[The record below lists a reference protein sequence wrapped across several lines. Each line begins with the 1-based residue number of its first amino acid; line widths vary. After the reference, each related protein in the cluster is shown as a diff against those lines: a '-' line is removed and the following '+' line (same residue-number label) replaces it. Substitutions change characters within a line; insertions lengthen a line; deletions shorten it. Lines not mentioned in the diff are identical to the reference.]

1 MIYAPQPSGGVFKF
15 RPRRR
20 SRGHIDSHGFKRARC
35 AASRVAGLLA
45 VGLPMFAG
53 LSGCADDAFLVRDAS
68 PVDIPVPATP
78 SAARVPAKVP
88 AQATAQVPAQATA
101 QVPARVPAAQVPA
114 QVPAQAT
121 AQTTADE
128 PGANTVPAAE
138 SQARRYFAAIG
149 RVLLE
154 NHAGDDFFSSPDIFV
169 QVQRRDPEVLG
180 SVRLAEERQAALSG
194 RLRAAEEELRPLRA
208 KQQASELTPGEPLSP
223 TQVARLDELSRDLG
237 DVCDDPSR
245 RASCAMCSRYDE
257 RPVCVQ
263 CEACN
268 ERRFLEDKK
277 AASEIV
283 PGPELSPE
291 ERGRLEELEGAI
303 ARIATDRGET
313 GREIARLR
321 ESITGHTHTITTP
334 GYIVDFGGRAIQ
346 EVFPGDEVWIAVYDR
361 DAGEHD
367 LYGST
372 ALRIGDALL
381 RGGDVELAM
390 PNVESLVLRI
400 VSP

>member
-1 MIYAPQPSGGVFKF
+1 MIYASQPSGGVFKF

-20 SRGHIDSHGFKRARC
+20 SRGHMDSHGFKRARC

-45 VGLPMFAG
+45 VGLSMFAG

-68 PVDIPVPATP
+68 PVGIPVPATP
-78 SAARVPAKVP
+78 SAARVPAQVP
-88 AQATAQVPAQATA
+88 AQATAQVPAQA
-101 QVPARVPAAQVPA
+101 P
-114 QVPAQAT
+114 
-121 AQTTADE
+121 ADE
-128 PGANTVPAAE
+128 PGTNPVPAAE

-149 RVLLE
+149 RVVLE

-180 SVRLAEERQAALSG
+180 SIRLAEERQAALSG

-208 KQQASELTPGEPLSP
+208 KQQDSELTPGEPLSP
-223 TQVARLDELSRDLG
+223 TQVARLDELSLDLG
-237 DVCDDPSR
+237 NVCDDPSR

-268 ERRFLEDKK
+268 ERRFLEEKK

-283 PGPELSPE
+283 PGPELTPPE
-291 ERGRLEELEGAI
+291 RERLRELEGAI
-303 ARIATDRGET
+303 ARIATDRQET

-321 ESITGHTHTITTP
+321 ESITGNTHTITTP
-334 GYIVDFGGRAIQ
+334 GYVLDFGGRAIQ
-346 EVFPGDEVWIAVYDR
+346 EVFPDDEVWIAVYDR
-361 DAGEHD
+361 DAGADD

-372 ALRIGDALL
+372 ALHIGDALL
-381 RGGDVELAM
+381 RGGDAVLAM
-390 PNVESLVLRI
+390 PNVESLVLMI